1 MPRNGSG
8 TYSLPSGNPVSAG
21 QDISPTWAN
30 NTLDDIGAALT
41 ASIVSDG
48 QKAMAA
54 DLDMGSNKITSLDD
68 GTSSDDAA
76 TYGQIPHRN
85 LIINGHFFIN
95 QRGYTDGSSLAS
107 GDYAHDRWV
116 ATTAGTAYTTS
127 STPPTVT
134 ITITAGTLTQVV
146 RGNNMVGGT
155 YTLSWEGTATA
166 KIGSGSFGSSP
177 QTATGLTRNT
187 QVNITFSTGTVSKV
201 KFEEGD
207 TATRWELPD
216 AGAEALTCYQYYWDS
231 GSDAVTFFN
240 GDVSNGGTY
249 YGIGNF
255 PTVMISVPSITL
267 TKLSGYGFPSGSS
280 PGAVHFTT
288 KFSVLERRQCVA
300 DTISSYFSSSVIADA
315 ELTP

>member
-8 TYSLPSGNPVSAG
+8 TYSLPSGNPVSLG

-41 ASIVSDG
+41 ASLVSDG

-76 TYGQIPHRN
+76 AYGQIPHRN
-85 LIINGHFFIN
+85 LIINGNFNIN
-95 QRGYTDGSSLAS
+95 QRGYTGGSSLAS

-116 ATTAGTAYTTS
+116 ATTAGTAYTFS
-127 STPPTVT
+127 STPPVRT
-134 ITITAGTLTQVV
+134 ITITAGTLTQVIL
-146 RGNNMVGGT
+146 NNNIVGGT

-216 AGAEALTCYQYYWDS
+216 GTEEHLACFHYYWDS
-231 GSDAVTFFN
+231 GSDAVTIFS
-240 GDVSNGGTY
+240 GDATNTGTY
-249 YGIGNF
+249 YGMGYF
-255 PTVMISVPSITL
+255 PTRMVSTPAITL
-267 TKLSGYGFPSGSS
+267 TNPSAYGFPSGS
-280 PGAVHFTT
+280 GAIHFTT
-288 KFSVLERRQCVA
+288 QFSVTERRQCNSTSTGA
-300 DTISSYFSSSVIADA
+300 YFFSSVVADA
-315 ELTP
+315 ELAP